1 MKSSNRSGSESSF
14 VESIL
19 FIPGCKFR
27 RPGHHVRPHQI
38 AELPDLELGIKL
50 GSKVHEMKKRPQ
62 TEACNEVLA
71 VIEGKNPTGM
81 FFGESCAQQIPI
93 ALIS

>member
-1 MKSSNRSGSESSF
+1 M
-14 VESIL
+14 
-19 FIPGCKFR
+19 
-27 RPGHHVRPHQI
+27 RPHQI
-38 AELPDLELGIKL
+38 AELSDLELGIKL

-81 FFGESCAQQIPI
+81 FFGESCAQQIAI
-93 ALIS
+93 ALS